1 MINILMASGFLARGG
16 TEAFMMNVF
25 RHIDYNKFHIDFIIS
40 SRKDIAYEEEI
51 IKSGSKVFIIPP
63 RKNGIEHYRAL
74 NSFFKTNRGKYQ
86 VLHWCTGSCTSIS
99 ELYYAYKYDVPIRI
113 IHSHSSDCVGLHN
126 KILHRLFRPVANIMA
141 THRLACSDK
150 ASVWM
155 FEKRDS
161 MILKNGI
168 DLTGYSYNT
177 TIRNEYRK
185 LFGIKADTIVIGH
198 VGRFDPVK
206 NHEKIIGI
214 FSEYL
219 NLNDNAVL
227 MLIGKGRETEHI
239 KDIVNSLG
247 IMKKVLFLGERKD
260 VPQLMQA
267 MDIFLMPSLF
277 EGLPFVLVE
286 AQAAGLPCLVA
297 DTVDRHSK
305 ITGLLNFASLNDGNE
320 TWAGDLF
327 GLKDYVRHS
336 EQKDIVDAG
345 YSIEDTVNR
354 LESIYKGK

>member
-1 MINILMASGFLARGG
+1 MINILMVSGFLARNG

-25 RHIDYNKFHIDFIIS
+25 RHIDNKKFHIDFLIS
-40 SRKDIAYEEEI
+40 SREDIAYEEEI
-51 IKSGSKVFIIPP
+51 IKSGSKVFVIPS
-63 RKNGIEHYRAL
+63 RKNGIEHYRVL
-74 NSFFKTNRGKYQ
+74 DSFFKINRGKYQ
-86 VLHWCTGSCTSIS
+86 VLHWCTCSCTSIS
-99 ELYYAYKYDVPIRI
+99 VLYYAYKYDVPIRI
-113 IHSHSSDCVGLHN
+113 IHSHNSDCVGLHN
-126 KILHRLFRPVANIMA
+126 KLLHRLFRPIANIMA

-150 ASVWM
+150 ASAWM
-155 FEKRDS
+155 FGKNVS

-168 DLTGYSYNT
+168 TLVDYSYNI
-177 TIRNEYRK
+177 TIRNAYRK
-185 LFGIKADTIVIGH
+185 LFDIKAGTTVIGH

-219 NLNDNAVL
+219 KLDDNAVL
-227 MLIGKGRETEHI
+227 MLIGIGALTEHI

-247 IMKKVLFLGERKD
+247 ITKKVLFLGERSD

-297 DTVDRHSK
+297 DTVDSHSK
-305 ITGLLNFASLNDGNE
+305 ITRLLNFASLNDGND
-320 TWAGDLF
+320 TWAGFLY
-327 GLKDYVRHS
+327 GLKGYVRNS

-345 YSIEDTVNR
+345 FSIENTINR
-354 LESIYKGK
+354 LKSIYKGG